1 MEHCKGKR
9 SFAGAYL
16 KKEGELMAVYG
27 EKYPKPSGMDCIN
40 LYHGAGR
47 NTAAD
52 LPPDLCRDSDK
63 AHESEQSE
71 RKSEKRSLFDGL
83 IDEFLDGGIDSDKL
97 LVAAILYMLIK
108 EGADIKL
115 IIALGYILM

>member
-1 MEHCKGKR
+1 
-9 SFAGAYL
+9 
-16 KKEGELMAVYG
+16 MAVY
-27 EKYPKPSGMDCIN
+27 KNIFPKRPEMEYFKN
-40 LYHGAGR
+40 YHGTSR

-52 LPPDLCRDSDK
+52 LPPDIY
-63 AHESEQSE
+63 
-71 RKSEKRSLFDGL
+71 EKENTASNSNNRPDNNAKKHIFDGL

-97 LVAAILYMLIK
+97 LIAAILYMLIK

>member
-9 SFAGAYL
+9 SFAGVDL
-16 KKEGELMAVYG
+16 KRGGELMAVYG
-27 EKYPKPSGMDCIN
+27 DFTNKKKGRECLN
-40 LYHGAGR
+40 LHHCKGHNA
-47 NTAAD
+47 AAD
-52 LPPDLCRDSDK
+52 LPPDIRECDNPPPVKEKTEKTR
-63 AHESEQSE
+63 E
-71 RKSEKRSLFDGL
+71 KSALFSNL

-97 LVAAILYMLIK
+97 LIAAILYALVK

>member
-16 KKEGELMAVYG
+16 KRGGELMAVYG
-27 EKYPKPSGMDCIN
+27 DFSYKKKDRRCVN
-40 LYHGAGR
+40 LYHCKGHNA
-47 NTAAD
+47 AAD
-52 LPPDLCRDSDK
+52 LPPDIRECDAPPPEK
-63 AHESEQSE
+63 Q
-71 RKSEKRSLFDGL
+71 KSESKIEKSALFSNL

-97 LVAAILYMLIK
+97 LVAVILYLLVK